1 MSSSDYPIATG
12 VPGLVSAIV
21 LNWNGGEEVLKCI
34 EHLVRQ
40 SYAQLEILLVDNG
53 STDGS
58 AKIAQERFPRIAVY
72 KNGRNLGYAEGM
84 NIGIG
89 HSAGEYV
96 LLLNQDAFLEPD
108 YLEQGVK
115 LFGDSETIGMIAGTV
130 LNVGSEK
137 NPSIRE
143 VHRGFMM
150 RWQMRPTR
158 NRKSAPGQIIFG
170 PTFACA
176 LIRRSAL
183 EDVRCACYGD
193 YLDRDYF
200 AYFEDID
207 LCFRM
212 VMRGWQTAYSPV
224 LVARHSYASATGHKV
239 RTIEKPLLLQ
249 RHIFKNRYIT
259 IIKDLPLSIL
269 LRVVPLVTITDA
281 FLLVYLLF
289 RSPRSLLA
297 WTAACFDVLRLLPK
311 IQRRRMSIQ
320 AGMLISV
327 EQLRQYFVRL

>member
-137 NPSIRE
+137 PVDKRGTSRLYDAMADATDEKPKKRAGSDHFWTDFCLCSDPSL
-143 VHRGFMM
+143 
-150 RWQMRPTR
+150 
-158 NRKSAPGQIIFG
+158 
-170 PTFACA
+170 CA
-176 LIRRSAL
+176 GRRS
-183 EDVRCACYGD
+183 
-193 YLDRDYF
+193 
-200 AYFEDID
+200 
-207 LCFRM
+207 LCMLWRLFGSR
-212 VMRGWQTAYSPV
+212 
-224 LVARHSYASATGHKV
+224 
-239 RTIEKPLLLQ
+239 LLC
-249 RHIFKNRYIT
+249 
-259 IIKDLPLSIL
+259 L
-269 LRVVPLVTITDA
+269 LRG
-281 FLLVYLLF
+281 Y
-289 RSPRSLLA
+289 
-297 WTAACFDVLRLLPK
+297 
-311 IQRRRMSIQ
+311 
-320 AGMLISV
+320 
-327 EQLRQYFVRL
+327 